1 MNKQFIWSQYA
12 NCDEQIEDIKLSMT
26 IMHAE
31 NEPLQ
36 FDKNLI
42 VTEFDHEDHEDHEN
56 EYEDGEVYKWTI
68 T

>member
-1 MNKQFIWSQYA
+1 MA
-12 NCDEQIEDIKLSMT
+12 